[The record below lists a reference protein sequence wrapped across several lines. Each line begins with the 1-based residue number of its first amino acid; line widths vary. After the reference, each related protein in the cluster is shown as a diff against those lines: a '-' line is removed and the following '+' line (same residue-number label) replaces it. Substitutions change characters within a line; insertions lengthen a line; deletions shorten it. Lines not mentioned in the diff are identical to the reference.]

1 MTAGVPP
8 RLNLR
13 SAARALDGG
22 AFDADL
28 LDLPWERSIT
38 EWPGHLFLD
47 LPKGISRHEVRFL
60 ERRGTILAIKE
71 LPEAPAR
78 NDFLVL
84 SELEDEAVPTVHPV
98 AVLTGRTEDPT
109 EERSAALVT
118 RYELYSFSYRELLSG
133 SGFGPRRVQLVG
145 ALAVLLLELHLTGCF
160 WGDTSLSNVL
170 YRFDAEAVVAIMV
183 DAETAEL
190 HELLSDGQR
199 EHDLEIMV
207 TNVAGGMADLAAQ
220 AGVDLDDADL
230 SLGQDI
236 ADSYRRLWSVIS
248 DPEPIGVAER
258 WRIRDRIERLE
269 TMGFQVDEIAVSG
282 HDGGRTL
289 LVRPSVRSRD
299 FHRNRLRE
307 LTGVDMLELQA
318 RQVLTDLYYYR
329 AFHCDEDQRVVDLR
343 WRLDEFE
350 PWIARLGG
358 DVTSDPVQAYCD
370 LLHHRWVLST
380 RAERSVTTDE
390 AYRDW
395 DERGRPGRPIAET
408 DPAPE
413 VEST

>member
-1 MTAGVPP
+1 MTSGLPP
-8 RLNLR
+8 RLHIR

-28 LDLPWERSIT
+28 LDLPWQRSIT
-38 EWPGHLFLD
+38 EWPDDLFLD

-71 LPEAPAR
+71 LPEGAAG
-78 NDFLVL
+78 NDFMVL
-84 SELEDEAVPTVHPV
+84 SELEEEAVPTVHPV
-98 AVLTGRTEDPT
+98 ALLTGRSSDPG

-133 SGFGPRRVQLVG
+133 STFGPRREQLVG
-145 ALAVLLLELHLTGCF
+145 ALAVLLVELHLTGCF

-220 AGVDLDDADL
+220 AGVDLEDADL
-230 SLGQDI
+230 ALGDDI
-236 ADSYRRLWSVIS
+236 AQSYRRLWSVVS
-248 DPEPIGVAER
+248 DPEPISVEDR

-269 TMGFQVDEIAVSG
+269 AMGFQVDEIAVSG
-282 HDGGRTL
+282 RDGGQTL
-289 LVRPSVRSRD
+289 VVRPSVRSRD
-299 FHRNRLRE
+299 FHRNRLHE
-307 LTGVDMLELQA
+307 LTGVEVLELQA

-329 AFHCDEDQRVVDLR
+329 AFRSDEDRRMVDLR

-350 PWIARLGG
+350 PWIARLAS
-358 DVTSDPVQAYCD
+358 DLTSDPVQGYCD
-370 LLHHRWVLST
+370 LLHHRWWLSS
-380 RAERSVTTDE
+380 RAERAISTED

-395 DERGRPGRPIAET
+395 TEQGRPGRPIAET
-408 DPAPE
+408 GNTPGIETA
-413 VEST
+413 

>member
-1 MTAGVPP
+1 M
-8 RLNLR
+8 
-13 SAARALDGG
+13 
-22 AFDADL
+22 
-28 LDLPWERSIT
+28 
-38 EWPGHLFLD
+38 
-47 LPKGISRHEVRFL
+47 
-60 ERRGTILAIKE
+60 
-71 LPEAPAR
+71 
-78 NDFLVL
+78 
-84 SELEDEAVPTVHPV
+84 PTVHPV
-98 AVLTGRTEDPT
+98 AVLTGRTDDPT

-133 SGFGPRRVQLVG
+133 SGFGPRRDQLVG
-145 ALAVLLLELHLTGCF
+145 ALAVLLVELHLTGCF

-190 HELLSDGQR
+190 HEVLSDGQR
-199 EHDLEIMV
+199 EHDLEIMI

-220 AGVDLDDADL
+220 AGVDLEAADL
-230 SLGQDI
+230 SLGGDI

-248 DPEPIGVAER
+248 DPEPISVEER

-282 HDGGRTL
+282 RDRGRTL
-289 LVRPSVRSRD
+289 VVRPSVRSRD

-307 LTGVDMLELQA
+307 LTGVEMLELQA

-329 AFHCDEDQRVVDLR
+329 AFHSDEDRRVVDLR

-350 PWIARLGG
+350 PWIARFRGELP
-358 DVTSDPVQAYCD
+358 SDPVQAYCD

-380 RAERSVTTDE
+380 RAERSVSTDE
-390 AYRDW
+390 AYDDW
-395 DERGRPGRPIAET
+395 IEQGRPGRPIAET
-408 DPAPE
+408 GEPPGIA
-413 VEST
+413 TT

>member
-1 MTAGVPP
+1 M
-8 RLNLR
+8 R
-13 SAARALDGG
+13 SGARALDGG

-38 EWPGHLFLD
+38 EWPADLFLD

-71 LPEAPAR
+71 LPEAAAR

-98 AVLTGRTEDPT
+98 AVLTGRTSDPS
-109 EERSAALVT
+109 EERSAGLVT

-133 SGFGPRRVQLVG
+133 STFGPRRDQLVG
-145 ALAVLLLELHLTGCF
+145 ALAVLLVELHLTGCF

-170 YRFDAEAVVAIMV
+170 YRFDAEGVVAIMV

-199 EHDLEIMV
+199 EHDLQIMI

-220 AGVDLDDADL
+220 AGVDVDDADL
-230 SLGQDI
+230 ALGHDI
-236 ADSYRRLWSVIS
+236 AGAYRRLWMVVS
-248 DPEPIGVAER
+248 DPEPISVEER
-258 WRIRDRIERLE
+258 WRIRERIERLE
-269 TMGFQVDEIAVSG
+269 TMGFEVDEIAVSEQ
-282 HDGGRTL
+282 DGGRTL
-289 LVRPSVRSRD
+289 MVRPSVRSRD

-307 LTGVDMLELQA
+307 LTGVEMLELQA
-318 RQVLTDLYYYR
+318 RQVLTDLYYHR
-329 AFHCDEDQRVVDLR
+329 ALRADEDQRMVDLR
-343 WRLDEFE
+343 WRLEEFE
-350 PWIARLGG
+350 PWIARLAA
-358 DVTSDPVQAYCD
+358 DPTSDPVQGYCD
-370 LLHHRWVLST
+370 LLHHRWLLSS
-380 RAERSVTTDE
+380 RAERAVSTED

-395 DERGRPGRPIAET
+395 EEQGRPGRLIDHPP
-408 DPAPE
+408 DPAGLE
-413 VEST
+413 TT

>member
-1 MTAGVPP
+1 MSGQLPP
-8 RLNLR
+8 RLKIR

-38 EWPGHLFLD
+38 EWPPALFLD

-60 ERRGTILAIKE
+60 ERRSTILAIKE
-71 LPEAPAR
+71 LPEAAAR

-84 SELEDEAVPTVHPV
+84 SELEEEAVPTVHPV

-109 EERSAALVT
+109 QERSAALVT

-133 SGFGPRRVQLVG
+133 SGFGPRREQLVG
-145 ALAVLLLELHLTGCF
+145 ALAVLLVELHLTGCF

-170 YRFDAEAVVAIMV
+170 YRFDAEGVVAIMV

-190 HELLSDGQR
+190 HERLSDGQR
-199 EHDLEIMV
+199 EHDLEIM
-207 TNVAGGMADLAAQ
+207 TMNVAGGMADLAAE
-220 AGVDLDDADL
+220 AGVDVDDADL
-230 SLGQDI
+230 ELGYDI
-236 ADSYRRLWSVIS
+236 AEAYRRLWSVVS
-248 DPEPIGVAER
+248 DPEPISIEER

-282 HDGGRTL
+282 SDGGRTL

-299 FHRNRLRE
+299 FHRDRLRE
-307 LTGVDMLELQA
+307 LTGVEMLELQA

-343 WRLDEFE
+343 WRLEEFE
-350 PWIARLGG
+350 PWIARLREE
-358 DVTSDPVQAYCD
+358 VTSDPVQAYCD

-380 RAERSVTTDE
+380 RAERSISTEE
-390 AYRDW
+390 AYRNW
-395 DERGRPGRPIAET
+395 IELGRPGRPIIET
-408 DPAPE
+408 DEPPAIE
-413 VEST
+413 